1 MLKDLAGARN
11 EPHAIASD
19 DATFFERSTPIR
31 KSSALRRYFA
41 RFQPHQ
47 LKQVNGEI
55 EGGWDC
61 GIWYAIL
68 YSCPHKGLNRMP
80 VWRQRRTLV

>member
-47 LKQVNGEI
+47 LKQVNGEGRSRV
-55 EGGWDC
+55 GGTAEY
-61 GIWYAIL
+61 GTPSFIL
-68 YSCPHKGLNRMP
+68 VLTKG
-80 VWRQRRTLV
+80 